1 MWRTICLAAVL
12 IAGFGGGGGVAR
24 AQPPATA
31 DLLVVNGQLVTMNAR
46 QPSAEA
52 LAVVGDRISW
62 VGTSA
67 EARRRYPGAAQVVD
81 LQGAAV
87 IPGIIDAHTHL
98 QSLGESLL
106 RLNLKDLPS
115 ESAVV
120 ERVKKAAART
130 PRGAW
135 IVGWGWDEGKWAG
148 RYPTN
153 AALSR
158 ATPDHPV
165 FLVGLHGFAA
175 WANRKALALAGI
187 SRSTP
192 DPENGQILRDR
203 RSGQAIGILTN
214 QAQQLVSRHIPALTA
229 AETERAVE
237 LAAAECARHG
247 LTSVHEAKVSGPMLA
262 AYRQLLAAG
271 RLPLRIFVML
281 DGADRALID
290 KWLAR
295 GPEIDPRHRLTVR
308 SIKLFADGALG
319 SRGAALLEP
328 YSDQPDSRGLF
339 TNSGEAVHDL
349 TRRAVTRGF
358 QVATHAIGD
367 AANRSVL
374 DAYERVLRE
383 TQAKD
388 ARLRIEHAQVL
399 GPADV
404 PRFARLGVIASMQP
418 THATSDMAWAEKRVG
433 PTRIQGAYAWQSIL
447 ATGAHLPLSS
457 DFPGESVDPFHGLY
471 AALTRQS
478 PDGTP
483 AGGWFPAQRLTLEQA
498 LRGYTLEAAYAEWEE
513 KDKGSLEPGKLADFL
528 VLSHDLRKLSG
539 QQLLT
544 VRVKR
549 TFLGG
554 KLVFQ
559 SQS

>member
-1 MWRTICLAAVL
+1 MGRATCLAAAL
-12 IAGFGGGGGVAR
+12 IGCIGAGVAR
-24 AQPPATA
+24 AQAPARV
-31 DLLVVNGQLVTMNAR
+31 DLLIVNGQLMTMNPQ

-52 LAVVGDRISW
+52 LAVAGDRIVW
-62 VGTSA
+62 VGSTA
-67 EARRRYPGAAQVVD
+67 EARRRHPGAAQVVD

-87 IPGIIDAHTHL
+87 MPGIIDAHTHL
-98 QSLGESLL
+98 QSLGESFLK
-106 RLNLKDLPS
+106 LNLEGLPS

-120 ERVKKAAART
+120 ERVKQAAART

-135 IVGWGWDEGKWAG
+135 ILGWGWDEGKWAAH
-148 RYPTN
+148 YPTN

-165 FLVGLHGFAA
+165 FLVGLHGFAG

-187 SRSTP
+187 GRSTA
-192 DPENGQILRDR
+192 DPENGQILRDP
-203 RSGQAIGILTN
+203 RSGEATGILTN

-229 AETERAVE
+229 AQTERAIE

-290 KWLAR
+290 QWLAR

-308 SIKLFADGALG
+308 GIKLFADGALG

-328 YSDQPDSRGLF
+328 YSDQPGSRGVF
-339 TNSGEAVHDL
+339 TLSGEAVHDL
-349 TRRAVTRGF
+349 TRRAVARGF

-367 AANRSVL
+367 AANRAVL
-374 DAYERVLRE
+374 DAYERALGE

-399 GPADV
+399 SAADI

-433 PTRIQGAYAWQSIL
+433 PARIRGAYAWQSIL

-457 DFPGESVDPFHGLY
+457 DFPGETLDPFHGLY
-471 AALTRQS
+471 AATTRQS
-478 PDGTP
+478 PEGAP
-483 AGGWFPAQRLTLEQA
+483 AGGWFPAQRLTLPQA

-528 VLSHDLRKLSG
+528 VLSDDLRKLSG
-539 QQLLT
+539 KQLLT

-549 TFLGG
+549 TYLGG
-554 KLVFQ
+554 KLVWE